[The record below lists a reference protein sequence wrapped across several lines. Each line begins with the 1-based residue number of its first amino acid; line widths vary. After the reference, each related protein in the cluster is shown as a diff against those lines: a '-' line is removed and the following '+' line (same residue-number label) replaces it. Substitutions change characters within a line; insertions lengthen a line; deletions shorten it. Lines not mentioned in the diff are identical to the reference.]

1 MHVALGVSTVNGL
14 HALVVEDNAQNAN
27 VLGNLL
33 AKRGIRCTKVLHPA
47 QVEGALQNLDHV
59 DIVFLDLEMPGASGY
74 DVLNS
79 LRRDARFD
87 NVPMVAYT
95 VHVSEIN
102 TAYQLGF
109 HSFLAKP
116 IDPDRFGDQL
126 ARILRGER
134 VWER

>member
-1 MHVALGVSTVNGL
+1 MDKL

-33 AKRGIRCTKVLHPA
+33 AKRGITCTKVFNPRHMESTL
-47 QVEGALQNLDHV
+47 EGLDHV

-74 DVLNS
+74 DVLDT
-79 LRRDARFD
+79 LRHDARFD

-95 VHVSEIN
+95 VHISEIN
-102 TAYQLGF
+102 TAYRVGF